1 MSLTGED
8 VGCTEAACDGRG
20 HLLQA
25 VNQVGQG
32 RSRRG
37 LRCSLTCKRQRWNA
51 GQSCSERR
59 GDSATCRSGVA
70 E

>member
-8 VGCTEAACDGRG
+8 VGCMEAACDGRG

-32 RSRRG
+32 GSRRG
-37 LRCSLTCKRQRWNA
+37 LRCSLTCKRERWNA
-51 GQSCSERR
+51 GRSCSGRH
-59 GDSATCRSGVA
+59 GDSATRRSGVT